1 MSPPKRE
8 LAFAAYVSFQTSV
21 EACPEQRSPPPPAAK
36 RELGARDEIESFL
49 AELAGNPTTAGQ
61 VAPLLQWLHNSDDP
75 AAIQFCDAVCAV
87 IRRKELS
94 VRERAN
100 ELRPILIRLL
110 DLLESRH

>member
-1 MSPPKRE
+1 M
-8 LAFAAYVSFQTSV
+8 
-21 EACPEQRSPPPPAAK
+21 
-36 RELGARDEIESFL
+36 GAREEIEGFL
-49 AELAGNPTTAGQ
+49 AELAGNPATARQ
-61 VAPLLQWLHNSDDP
+61 VEPLLQWLHNSDDP

-110 DLLESRH
+110 DLLEARH

>member
-1 MSPPKRE
+1 M
-8 LAFAAYVSFQTSV
+8 AA
-21 EACPEQRSPPPPAAK
+21 R
-36 RELGARDEIESFL
+36 GARAAGGDARTGRSSRINLPGVINMGAREEIESFL

>member
-1 MSPPKRE
+1 MPVRG
-8 LAFAAYVSFQTSV
+8 AGAAASDARTG
-21 EACPEQRSPPPPAAK
+21 RSSRINLPGVINM
-36 RELGARDEIESFL
+36 GAREEIESFL

-61 VAPLLQWLHNSDDP
+61 VAPLLQWLHNSDDL